1 MMKKSTGNETRG
13 NQTATRLDDV
23 ELPKKSI
30 AAIRELRKRQIEE
43 SRAKHGPLFSL
54 AEIKAIAA
62 QVDQKKA
69 GSKNKD

>member
-1 MMKKSTGNETRG
+1 MMKKFKGNETRG
-13 NQTATRLDDV
+13 KQTVTSLNDV

-62 QVDQKKA
+62 QVEQKKV
-69 GSKNKD
+69 GPKNKD